1 MGKKISQLTIA
12 ALPYEGEE
20 LFAMVEDS
28 GTKATPL
35 STLQTFLSGQ
45 SYIASPDKNNF
56 FGNLSGTGGAVTQTF
71 VGDISSVGRVT
82 IGGGALM
89 CNTGA
94 YSSILGGNNNTI
106 LVAPC
111 SIVAGG
117 NSNCIAGGLSAESS
131 AAIVS

>member
-56 FGNLSGTGGAVTQTF
+56 FGNLSGTGGPVTQTF
-71 VGDISSVGRVT
+71 VGNI
-82 IGGGALM
+82 
-89 CNTGA
+89 
-94 YSSILGGNNNTI
+94 SILANLLGFFVHPLIIINNQN
-106 LVAPC
+106 
-111 SIVAGG
+111 
-117 NSNCIAGGLSAESS
+117 
-131 AAIVS
+131 